1 MMNESLIGSDQVV
14 VQNEQYIASDM
25 NGETVMMNVE
35 SGKYYNLGMV
45 GGRIWELSSSPVSLE
60 NIVNTLVAEY
70 DVTYDVCLEQVSE
83 FAGQMF
89 KEGLIEV
96 VAEKDGLRVE

>member
-1 MMNESLIGSDQVV
+1 MNKSLIGPDQVIE
-14 VQNEQYIASDM
+14 QNKQYIASDM

-45 GGRIWELSSSPVSLE
+45 GGRIWELSSSPVSLQ

-70 DVTYDVCLEQVSE
+70 DVSYEVCLEQVSE

-96 VAEKDGLRVE
+96 AAEQDGLRVD

>member
-1 MMNESLIGSDQVV
+1 MNKSLIGPDQVV
-14 VQNEQYIASDM
+14 VQNKQYIASDM

-35 SGKYYNLGMV
+35 SGKYYNLGVV
-45 GGRIWELSSSPVSLE
+45 GGRIWELSSSPVSVE
-60 NIVNTLVAEY
+60 NIVNILINEY
-70 DVTYDVCLEQVSE
+70 DVDHEVCLQQVSE

-96 VAEKDGLRVE
+96 EAAEGQRVE